1 MLQNQRTSLGSCGF
15 HMFLDQFFQFFDIVF
30 VFHFFNGNHIFV
42 QIPIQMAVLI
52 EYISDTTAHTCCKVL
67 SCLTKNDHTATGH
80 IFTSMFSHTLYNC
93 VGSGVTDCK
102 TFPCHTIDKY
112 FTAGGSIQGYVT
124 GDDILFCFVS
134 SVLRREDN
142 QFSTGKS
149 FSIIIVGITAQAQ
162 CQSFR
167 DKCPKA
173 LSAGTG
179 TVDGNSVFR
188 QSVFVLTGD
197 LCTEDRTEGTVGVA
211 DFQIQRSFR
220 SLLYGF
226 LQFL

>member
-1 MLQNQRTSLGSCGF
+1 MEEKCFQAVCDRTLCQKSEVKLCIRVGEGNRIAV
-15 HMFLDQFFQFFDIVF
+15 DPDIV
-30 VFHFFNGNHIFV
+30 VI
-42 QIPIQMAVLI
+42 
-52 EYISDTTAHTCCKVL
+52 
-67 SCLTKNDHTATGH
+67 
-80 IFTSMFSHTLYNC
+80 
-93 VGSGVTDCK
+93 
-102 TFPCHTIDKY
+102 
-112 FTAGGSIQGYVT
+112 GYVT

-167 DKCPKA
+167 DKCPEA